1 MSDKKT
7 FTVGDINVEGF
18 QASALKQDELLSLLT
33 ARLFQSFLN
42 AGKLGADV
50 SEKSLAIMLMALP
63 HDTKAKVADILTEKV
78 FLKDG
83 VRVSVKDFQGS
94 MVSWNML
101 LAKLLNWNL
110 SDFFELLRSDLQDAL
125 TEKTE
130 TK

>member
-1 MSDKKT
+1 MSEKKT
-7 FTVGDINVEGF
+7 FAVGNVEVEGF

-50 SEKSLAIMLMALP
+50 SEKSLSIMLMALP
-63 HDTKAKVADILTEKV
+63 HDTKSKVAEILTEKV